1 MRPANDAVVPPAG
14 PFVRPF
20 ARWVKRLASKPALGL
35 LAASMAFLA
44 GTVPLR
50 ADEIPV
56 GCTGSA
62 LGINLFTDTRDV
74 HVGDTIRYSVTV
86 FNGLP
91 GSPRV
96 ACDATGIR
104 AAVVT
109 PDGKTN
115 DITSLLVRRTLSN
128 QQNDFYTNVVAYV
141 VRVQDIRPDGT
152 VRATASDTGAI
163 HQNETDSLGGGDQ
176 GVNTEVVQPC
186 IRLVVECLGGI
197 GESGLI
203 TVSGTVTNCGNTTL
217 NGVAIVDSDP
227 RGSFRAVF
235 PTNLLAGQ
243 GGKFTGTY
251 LPKDPCGPT
260 ALALVAQGTDT
271 TTSTPRTVTS
281 SAVASCANTLT
292 PGILVTKACPVAPVS
307 PGRLLTY
314 TGTVKNTGDVTLT
327 NIVVVDDQPAPN
339 TPVFSLASLAP
350 GATANFSGSYPAPL
364 DCSVADT
371 LTARA
376 ASLCG
381 VAVVSSA
388 TATCPIVVS
397 PAIEVTQICPVALV
411 APGGVLTYTGTVRN
425 SGEGTLTNIVVS
437 NDRSGLA
444 PVFTIATLAPGASAS
459 FSGSYVTL
467 TNCCLDSSMVTARG
481 QSVCA
486 GTTVRATAT
495 RTCALLTSP
504 KITVT
509 KVCAAGV
516 LRAGDLLT
524 YRGTVSNAGTITLTD
539 VEVVNDRPGSAP
551 LLGRLTLAPGE
562 TATYFATYLVPP
574 DFCGTDS
581 VTATGLDLC
590 TRTPV
595 TAKATSTC
603 PVTTEP
609 AISIVKNCPAVPTPL
624 GGLHVYTG
632 TVKNTGDVTLLDVFV
647 VDNQPTNN
655 TPVLGPVTLAPGASV
670 GFTGS
675 YVVPL
680 DCCQTTDT
688 LTARGA
694 DRCTG
699 ASVQATATQVCPL
712 LTRPALTVAQVCP
725 PTPLTMGSLFRFS
738 GSVTNTGDVTLTN
751 VLVFG
756 PRTGGTN
763 AVLGP
768 IELAPGESETFSG
781 SYLVP
786 FDSCFVTITGT
797 GHSVCTG
804 AAITNIASCPIATA
818 PAVAITQ
825 TCPPGPILPGA
836 PVTYRGTVRNAGD
849 ITLTNVVV
857 TDGRGSAT
865 PVFSLAKLAPGATAD
880 FTGSFLA
887 VGGACTV
894 RNVLT
899 VRAASLCGA
908 PVLGSVVADCAVV
921 STPRIAVVEVCPV
934 VPVRPGGLLVY
945 TGTVRNTGDIPLRDI
960 VVVSTRTP
968 ARPVVFTLAT
978 LAPGAS
984 TNFTGSVVVGTDVCA
999 VSAGLVAT
1007 ANDICTGAVVTN
1019 ICLSVCPVA
1028 TAPAIAVTLACPA
1041 ASSTPGGRITFTGTV
1056 RNTGDVTLD
1065 AVVVADTQGVPRTL
1079 LTVPSLAP
1087 GASAVFTAGFT
1098 APVDSCSV
1106 IATVKATGLDHCT
1119 AAAVVQSATA
1129 TCTLVSAPQLVVT
1142 QTCPATPAVPG
1153 GLLTYRGTV
1162 RNAGDITITGLVV
1175 TNSRS
1180 GSLPVFTL
1188 ASLAP
1193 GAVADFT
1200 GSFLAPADVCD
1211 VASVSTARGSS
1222 TCGAPVS
1229 ASGGSDC
1236 ALTTTPAIGVTKV
1249 CPTGS
1254 ILPGGRLIFTG
1265 TVSNLGNIMLTNV
1278 FVVDDQPGPN
1288 TPVLGPIS
1296 LAPGT
1301 GTNFTGSYIVG
1312 SATNLATNSV
1322 TVVTTNTLSVVSTN
1336 TLLVVSTNLVA
1347 VLTTN
1352 RVAVVTTNIV
1362 PVVSTN
1368 VVLVVTTNTL
1378 PVVTTNLVTTIT
1390 TNTLPVVSTNLVT
1403 TITTNTLPVVSTNIV
1418 TTITT
1423 NTLPVVTTN
1432 LVTTITTNTLP
1443 VVSTNL
1449 VSTITTNT
1457 SPVVTTNIVR
1467 TVTTNSLPVVTTNLV
1482 STITTNNVAVV
1493 STNVASVT
1501 VTNVTVTLSTNVV
1514 APTFTTIDPVSHA
1527 VVDRFVVPAGLDGL
1541 NYADQDKGYGAT
1553 QFYAIR
1559 RDASGNSFFDTIT
1572 ASTGAVT
1579 DRFAATGRDFN
1590 SLAFAAPDLGFG
1602 SVIFYYLSDDA
1613 SGTTTFGTIT
1623 PGGAVGVVADKFVV
1637 GQRFDSLT
1645 FSATDVGYGANLFYY
1660 VRHDASGI
1668 STFGTI
1674 NPALPGT
1681 VTDRFTVGN
1690 DIVGLV
1696 FTSTDVG
1703 YGANRFY
1710 YVRQGASGA
1719 STFGTIQVTG
1729 LTTGIATDRFSAGS
1743 AVNELTFTTTDTGFG
1758 ANLFYALRSGT
1769 TRSTNSVTSFVTNKV
1784 EVLTTNNVAVLAT
1797 NVVAVLATNQLVVRV
1812 TNDVPVFATNIV
1824 TVRAT
1829 NAVEV
1834 LATNQLSVRV
1844 TNSVPVFATNIL
1856 TVRATNV
1863 VENYATNI
1871 LTVRATNVVEN
1882 YATNLLTI
1890 RATNAV
1896 PMFVTNLV
1904 TLRVTNDVSTFMT
1917 NLVAVRTT
1925 NEVLVS
1931 VTNTVPV
1938 FTTNSIQVRTT
1949 NDIPVFATNR
1959 LTTIVTNIV
1968 AGPMTDT
1975 VTASGIDICQARKVT
1990 ASASCTAGQAG
2001 GVTPPV
2007 DPPAPVIGGAGVP
2020 PPVYSGGNFGF
2031 SFASEAGASYTVE
2044 YKTALDDPAW
2054 KPLPGLPVP
2063 GTGGVLTI
2071 AAPATVGPN
2080 WFYRVVVTR

>member
-1 MRPANDAVVPPAG
+1 MRPANDPVMPPAG
-14 PFVRPF
+14 LFAQPF
-20 ARWVKRLASKPALGL
+20 ARWMKRLASKPALGL
-35 LAASMAFLA
+35 LAAGMAFLA

-50 ADEIPV
+50 AHEIPV

-74 HVGDTIRYSVTV
+74 HVGDTIRYSVTI

-96 ACDATGIR
+96 ACDATGIQ

-115 DITSLLVRRTLSN
+115 DITSLLVRRTLSS

-141 VRVQDIRPDGT
+141 VRAQDIRPDGT
-152 VRATASDTGAI
+152 VRAMASDTGAI
-163 HQNETDSLGGGDQ
+163 HQNETDSQGGGDQ

-186 IRLVVECLGGI
+186 IRLEVTCLGGI

-203 TVSGTVTNCGNTTL
+203 TISGTVTNCGNTTL
-217 NGVAIVDSDP
+217 NGVAIVDADP
-227 RGSFRAVF
+227 LGSFRAVF

-243 GGKFTGTY
+243 GGTFTGTY

-314 TGTVKNTGDVTLT
+314 TGTVKNTGNVTLT

-388 TATCPIVVS
+388 SATCPIVTS
-397 PAIEVTQICPVALV
+397 PAIEVTQICPVVLV

-437 NDRSGLA
+437 DDRSGIA

-467 TNCCLDSSMVTARG
+467 TNCCLDSSTVTARG
-481 QSVCA
+481 QSICA
-486 GTTVRATAT
+486 GTTVSATAT

-504 KITVT
+504 KIAVT
-509 KVCAAGV
+509 KICRPGV
-516 LRAGDLLT
+516 LRAGDLLS

-539 VEVVNDRPGSAP
+539 IEVVNDRPGSAP

-562 TATYFATYLVPP
+562 TATYFATYLIPP
-574 DFCGTDS
+574 DFCGTDT

-590 TRTPV
+590 TKTPV
-595 TAKATSTC
+595 TAKVTTTC

-609 AISIVKNCPAVPTPL
+609 AISVVKNCPAVPTPL

-647 VDNQPTNN
+647 VDDQPTNN
-655 TPVLGPVTLAPGASV
+655 TPIVGPITLAPGASV

-675 YVVPL
+675 YVVSL

-712 LTRPALTVAQVCP
+712 LTRPALTVSQVCP
-725 PTPLTMGSLFRFS
+725 PTPLMMGSLFRFS
-738 GSVTNTGDVTLTN
+738 GSVTNTGDITLTN
-751 VLVFG
+751 VYVFG

-763 AVLGP
+763 SVLGP

-797 GHSVCTG
+797 GNSVCTG
-804 AAITNIASCPIATA
+804 AVITNIASCPIATS

-825 TCPPGPILPGA
+825 TCPPGPTLPGA
-836 PVTYRGTVRNAGD
+836 PMTYRGTIRNAGD
-849 ITLTNVVV
+849 ITLTNLVV
-857 TDGRGSAT
+857 TSDRSGAT
-865 PVFSLAKLAPGATAD
+865 PVFSFARLAPGATVD

-887 VGGACTV
+887 VGGACTD

-921 STPRIAVVEVCPV
+921 STPRIAVVELCPV

-968 ARPVVFTLAT
+968 ARPVVFTLAS
-978 LAPGAS
+978 LAPGGS
-984 TNFTGSVVVGTDVCA
+984 TNFTGSIVVGTDVCV

-1028 TAPAIAVTLACPA
+1028 TTPALAVTLACPA

-1106 IATVKATGLDHCT
+1106 TATVKATGLDHCT

-1129 TCTLVSAPQLVVT
+1129 TCALVSAPQLVVT
-1142 QTCPATPAVPG
+1142 QTCPATPAIPG

-1180 GSLPVFTL
+1180 RSLPVFTL

-1229 ASGGSDC
+1229 ASAGSDC

-1352 RVAVVTTNIV
+1352 RVAVVTTNVV

-1368 VVLVVTTNTL
+1368 LVLVVTTNTL
-1378 PVVTTNLVTTIT
+1378 PVVTTNFITTITTNTLPVVSTNLVTTIT

-1403 TITTNTLPVVSTNIV
+1403 TITTNTLPVV
-1418 TTITT
+1418 
-1423 NTLPVVTTN
+1423 TTN
-1432 LVTTITTNTLP
+1432 LVFTVTTNTLP

-1457 SPVVTTNIVR
+1457 SPVVTTNVVR
-1467 TVTTNSLPVVTTNLV
+1467 TVTTNSIPVVTTNLV

-1493 STNVASVT
+1493 STNVTSVT
-1501 VTNVTVTLSTNVV
+1501 VTNVTVTLITNIV

-1527 VVDRFVVPAGLDGL
+1527 VVDRFAVPAGLDGL
-1541 NYADQDKGYGAT
+1541 NYADQDKGYAAT

-1559 RDASGNSFFDTIT
+1559 RDGSGNSFFDTIT

-1579 DRFAATGRDFN
+1579 DRFAATSRDFN

-1613 SGTTTFGTIT
+1613 AGKTTFGTIT
-1623 PGGAVGVVADKFVV
+1623 PGGVVGVVADKFVV

-1710 YVRQGASGA
+1710 YIRQSASGA

-1729 LTTGIATDRFSAGS
+1729 LTTGVATDRFSAGT
-1743 AVNELTFTTTDTGFG
+1743 AVNELTFTTTDTGLG

-1784 EVLTTNNVAVLAT
+1784 EVLTTNNVAVR
-1797 NVVAVLATNQLVVRV
+1797 ATNQLLVRV
-1812 TNDVPVFATNIV
+1812 TNDVPVFTTNIV

-1829 NAVEV
+1829 NTVEV
-1834 LATNQLSVRV
+1834 LATNQLLVRV
-1844 TNSVPVFATNIL
+1844 TNSVPVFTTNIL

-1871 LTVRATNVVEN
+1871 LTVRATNVVVN
-1882 YATNLLTI
+1882 YVTNILTV

-1896 PMFVTNLV
+1896 PVFVTNLV
-1904 TLRVTNDVSTFMT
+1904 TLRVTNDVSTFTT

-1938 FTTNSIQVRTT
+1938 FTTNSILVRTT

-1990 ASASCTAGQAG
+1990 ASASCTAGQPG
-2001 GVTPPV
+2001 PV
-2007 DPPAPVIGGAGVP
+2007 EPPAPVIGGAGVP
-2020 PPVYSGGNFGF
+2020 PPVFSGGGFGF

-2044 YKTALDDPAW
+2044 YKTALDDPTW
-2054 KPLPGLPVP
+2054 KPLPGVPVS
-2063 GTGGVLTI
+2063 GTGGILTI
-2071 AAPATVGPN
+2071 AAPAAVGPN
-2080 WFYRVVVTR
+2080 WFYRIVVTR

>member
-1 MRPANDAVVPPAG
+1 MRPTNNPVVPPAG
-14 PFVRPF
+14 HFVGHF
-20 ARWVKRLASKPALGL
+20 ARWMKRLTSKPALGL

-50 ADEIPV
+50 AHESPV

-74 HVGDTIRYSVTV
+74 HVGDTIRYSVTI

-96 ACDATGIR
+96 ACDATGIQ

-163 HQNETDSLGGGDQ
+163 HQNETDSQGGGDQ

-186 IRLVVECLGGI
+186 IRLEVACLGGI

-203 TVSGTVTNCGNTTL
+203 TVSGTVTNCGNTPL
-217 NGVAIVDSDP
+217 NGVVILDSDP
-227 RGSFRAVF
+227 RGPFRAVF

-243 GGKFTGTY
+243 GGTFTGTY

-292 PGILVTKACPVAPVS
+292 PGILVTKVCPVAPVS

-314 TGTVKNTGDVTLT
+314 TGTVKNTGNITLT
-327 NIVVVDDQPAPN
+327 NIVVVDDQPAPD
-339 TPVFSLASLAP
+339 TRVFSLASLAP
-350 GATANFSGSYPAPL
+350 GATAGFSGSYPAPL

-388 TATCPIVVS
+388 SATCPIVVS
-397 PAIEVTQICPVALV
+397 PAIEVTQICPAALV

-425 SGEGTLTNIVVS
+425 SGEGTLTNVVVS

-444 PVFTIATLAPGASAS
+444 PVFTIATLAPGASAD

-481 QSVCA
+481 QSICA

-504 KITVT
+504 KIAVT

-562 TATYFATYLVPP
+562 TATYFASYVVPP

-595 TAKATSTC
+595 TAKVTSTC
-603 PVTTEP
+603 PVATQSS
-609 AISIVKNCPAVPTPL
+609 ISIVKNCPAVPTPL
-624 GGLHVYTG
+624 GGLHVYAG

-647 VDNQPTNN
+647 VDNQPTNG

-670 GFTGS
+670 DFTGS
-675 YVVPL
+675 YVVSL

-712 LTRPALTVAQVCP
+712 LTRPALTVTQVCP
-725 PTPLTMGSLFRFS
+725 PTPLAMGSLFRFS
-738 GSVTNTGDVTLTN
+738 GSVTNTGDITLTN
-751 VLVFG
+751 VQVFG

-786 FDSCFVTITGT
+786 FDACFVTITGT
-797 GHSVCTG
+797 GQSVCTG
-804 AAITNIASCPIATA
+804 AIITNIASCPIATA
-818 PAVAITQ
+818 PAVVITQ
-825 TCPPGPILPGA
+825 TCPPGPASPGA

-849 ITLTNVVV
+849 ITLTNLVV
-857 TDGRGSAT
+857 TDDRGGAA
-865 PVFSLAKLAPGATAD
+865 PVFSLAALAPGATAD

-887 VGGACTV
+887 VGGACTA
-894 RNVLT
+894 RNTLT
-899 VRAASLCGA
+899 VRAASLCGE

-984 TNFTGSVVVGTDVCA
+984 TNFTGGFVVGTDVCA

-1019 ICLSVCPVA
+1019 VCLSVCPVA
-1028 TAPAIAVTLACPA
+1028 TTPAIAVTLACPA
-1041 ASSTPGGRITFTGTV
+1041 GSSTPGGRITFTGTV

-1106 IATVKATGLDHCT
+1106 TATVKATGLDHCT

-1129 TCTLVSAPQLVVT
+1129 TCALVSAPQLVVT

-1193 GAVADFT
+1193 GMVADFT

-1211 VASVSTARGSS
+1211 VASVSTARGSG

-1288 TPVLGPIS
+1288 TPVLGPIT

-1301 GTNFTGSYIVG
+1301 GTNFSGSYIVG

-1352 RVAVVTTNIV
+1352 RVAVVTTNVV

-1390 TNTLPVVSTNLVT
+1390 TNTLPVVT
-1403 TITTNTLPVVSTNIV
+1403 
-1418 TTITT
+1418 
-1423 NTLPVVTTN
+1423 
-1432 LVTTITTNTLP
+1432 
-1443 VVSTNL
+1443 TNL
-1449 VSTITTNT
+1449 VSTITTNS

-1482 STITTNNVAVV
+1482 STITTNLVAVV
-1493 STNVASVT
+1493 STNVASVI
-1501 VTNVTVTLSTNVV
+1501 VTNVTVTLATNVV

-1527 VVDRFVVPAGLDGL
+1527 VTDRFAVPAGLDGL
-1541 NYADQDKGYGAT
+1541 NYADQDKGYAAT
-1553 QFYAIR
+1553 QFYTMR
-1559 RDASGNSFFDTIT
+1559 RDGSGNSFFDTIT
-1572 ASTGAVT
+1572 ASTGVVA

-1602 SVIFYYLSDDA
+1602 SVIFYYLGDDA

-1660 VRHDASGI
+1660 IRHDAAGI

-1729 LTTGIATDRFSAGS
+1729 LTTGVATDRFSAGS
-1743 AVNELTFTTTDTGFG
+1743 AVNELTFTATDTGFG
-1758 ANLFYALRSGT
+1758 PNLFYALRSGT

-1784 EVLTTNNVAVLAT
+1784 EVLTTNNVAVLST

-1812 TNDVPVFATNIV
+1812 TNDVPVFTTNIVTVRATNTIEVLATNQLSVRLTNSVPVFATNIV

-1829 NAVEV
+1829 N
-1834 LATNQLSVRV
+1834 
-1844 TNSVPVFATNIL
+1844 F
-1856 TVRATNV
+1856 

-1882 YATNLLTI
+1882 HATNLLTVRATNVVENYVTNILTI

-1896 PMFVTNLV
+1896 PVFVTNLV
-1904 TLRVTNDVSTFMT
+1904 TLRVTNDVSTFIT
-1917 NLVAVRTT
+1917 NLVAVRST

-1938 FTTNSIQVRTT
+1938 FTTNSILVRTT

-1959 LTTIVTNIV
+1959 ITTVVTNIV

-1975 VTASGIDICQARKVT
+1975 VTASGIDICQARQVA
-1990 ASASCTAGQAG
+1990 ASASCTAGQAS
-2001 GVTPPV
+2001 GVAPAV

-2031 SFASEAGASYTVE
+2031 SFTSEAGASYTVE

-2054 KPLPGLPVP
+2054 KPLPGLPVI

-2071 AAPATVGPN
+2071 AAPATVGPD